1 MVFSQNDGSN
11 SNGSNLQYFD
21 PTIRTTVR
29 VGIISFIPGGSYPS
43 REGVYN
49 VTVESALVYPTV
61 KIDGVLLPDADP
73 LSVKSYSK
81 VIADIQLTKMNDW
94 NKAKTLGLEYSSFPN
109 DSEEL
114 YQAYFESHSLA
125 EAKTIALQQAKELQA
140 LLPTAKWDG
149 VLHETNLNSVDFP
162 LQ

>member
-1 MVFSQNDGSN
+1 
-11 SNGSNLQYFD
+11 
-21 PTIRTTVR
+21 
-29 VGIISFIPGGSYPS
+29 
-43 REGVYN
+43 
-49 VTVESALVYPTV
+49 
-61 KIDGVLLPDADP
+61 
-73 LSVKSYSK
+73 
-81 VIADIQLTKMNDW
+81 MNDW